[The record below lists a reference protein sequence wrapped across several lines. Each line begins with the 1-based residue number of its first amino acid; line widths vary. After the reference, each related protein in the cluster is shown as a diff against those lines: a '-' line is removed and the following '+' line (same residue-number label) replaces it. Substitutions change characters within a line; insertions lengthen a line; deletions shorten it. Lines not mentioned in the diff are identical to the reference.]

1 MSMDAATPQFKKLRH
16 TPAYRLLSAQ
26 IADLVLSGA
35 LKDGDPLP
43 TEAVLCEQFGVN
55 RSTVREAIRLLE
67 ETGMVRRT
75 GLKRLHI
82 SRPTHAEVISAI
94 ERALLLHRI
103 TFNELWE
110 SAMVLEPKS
119 AELAALHLTDAE
131 LLEIEE
137 NVRKTEDA
145 VAKRSSLV
153 ELDIEFHSLIARA
166 MHNRVLLLARE
177 PMSRLFYPAFS
188 LVLSHVES
196 SGNRLL
202 KAHQEILSALK
213 QRSPEIAS
221 AWMRRHIEDFRRG
234 FAATGRSVDDPLPSP
249 DARVAARTAASES
262 L

>member
-1 MSMDAATPQFKKLRH
+1 MDTAIPQFKKLQH
-16 TPAYRLLSAQ
+16 TPAYKLLSTQ
-26 IADLVLSGA
+26 IADLVLSGK

-75 GLKRLHI
+75 GLKRLHV
-82 SRPTHAEVISAI
+82 SRPTHAEVSNQV

-110 SAMVLEPKS
+110 TAMVLEPNS
-119 AELAALHLTDAE
+119 AELAALHLTDDE

-137 NVRKTEDA
+137 NVKKTQKA
-145 VAKRSSLV
+145 VAQGSSLV
-153 ELDIEFHSLIARA
+153 ELDIEFHSLIAKA

-188 LVLSHVES
+188 LVLSHVDS

-221 AWMRRHIEDFRRG
+221 KWMRRHIEDFRRG
-234 FAATGRSVDDPLPSP
+234 YEATGHSVNDPLPSQ
-249 DARVAARTAASES
+249 DAGVAVRARPPES
-262 L
+262 P